1 METST
6 LKEKELQQ
14 IDELMVDLNHLTDI
28 LDVISTALN
37 NNGESR
43 EANGISYVSE
53 EIQKKVEIIYNIIFQ
68 RETE

>member
-6 LKEKELQQ
+6 LKEKELRQ

-37 NNGESR
+37 SNGGNR